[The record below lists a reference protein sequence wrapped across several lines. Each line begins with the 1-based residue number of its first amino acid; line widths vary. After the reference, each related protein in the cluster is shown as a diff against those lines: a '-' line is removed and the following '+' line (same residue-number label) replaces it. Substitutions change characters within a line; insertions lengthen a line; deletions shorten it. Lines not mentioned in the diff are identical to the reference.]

1 MYVEIYD
8 LKKQQVLCRHKIKV
22 HAMAPVRVGLTFGNR
37 LQRVY
42 ACVDC
47 GVACVKLTRKCTDYT
62 ENTMKSFEDF
72 MCVKYEDKAPML
84 KGYA

>member
-8 LKKQQVLCRHKIKV
+8 LKKQQVLCLNKMKV

-42 ACVDC
+42 ACTVC
-47 GVACVKLTRKCTDYT
+47 GVACLNITRRCADYT
-62 ENTMKSFEDF
+62 HNTMHAFDDF

-84 KGYA
+84 QGYT

>member
-1 MYVEIYD
+1 
-8 LKKQQVLCRHKIKV
+8 
-22 HAMAPVRVGLTFGNR
+22 
-37 LQRVY
+37 VY